1 MTIMALY
8 SLTLNGQQ
16 RTLTADGGTSLLH
29 VLRNEFGINSAKYGC
44 GTEQCGAC
52 RVLVD
57 GEITCACTRILAET
71 SGADV
76 VTVEGLSK
84 DGQLHPLQRSFL
96 GLNAGQCGYCL
107 SGILITAY
115 KLLQTNSHPSRSEIA
130 AALKDNLCRC
140 GAHNRIIDA
149 IESVVSKPD
158 E

>member
-1 MTIMALY
+1 MTLY

-16 RTLTADGGTSLLH
+16 RTVDADGETSLLQL
-29 VLRNEFGINSAKYGC
+29 LRNEFCINSLKYGC

-57 GEITCACTRILAET
+57 GEVTCACTRTLAES
-71 SGADV
+71 SGTDV
-76 VTVEGLSK
+76 VTVEGLSE
-84 DGQLHPLQRSFL
+84 DHQLHPLQRSFL
-96 GLNAGQCGYCL
+96 DLNAGQCGYCL

-115 KLLQTNSHPSRSEIA
+115 KLLQTNSNPDRSEIA

-140 GAHNRIIDA
+140 GAHNRIIAA
-149 IESVVSKPD
+149 IEASASMTD